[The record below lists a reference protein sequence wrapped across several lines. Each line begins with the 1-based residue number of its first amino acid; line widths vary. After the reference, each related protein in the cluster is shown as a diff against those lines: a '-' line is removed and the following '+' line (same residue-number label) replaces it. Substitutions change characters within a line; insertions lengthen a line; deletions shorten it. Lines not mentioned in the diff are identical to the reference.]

1 MKVPGGYLLWT
12 VVLLVL
18 LILVALAFVPQIN
31 AMLTESQEKVLI
43 NDSDIVSPYMEGE
56 ETPNFKYIGIDPS
69 DSPETMIYKLF
80 SNFDP
85 SFIRT
90 TNGDTVYYNAFVM
103 DLKGNS
109 YDVFNSNND
118 FIKELKNGI
127 RDFSA
132 LDSLYQISSSGDPNC
147 GSVTYSGL
155 INYNNDCWHSS
166 LDSKPNGCEIY
177 ANAALSGKA
186 KIKVV
191 WYMGAMD
198 NNKRIVDVLVLLCD
212 G

>member
-18 LILVALAFVPQIN
+18 LILVALAFVPQIQ

-43 NDSDIVSPYMEGE
+43 NETETGSQYREEGT
-56 ETPNFKYIGIDPS
+56 TPNFKYIGIEAS
-69 DSPETMIYKLF
+69 DSPETMMYKLF

-90 TNGDTVYYNAFVM
+90 TNGNTVYYNSFVM

-109 YDVFNSNND
+109 YDVFNVNNGL
-118 FIKELKNGI
+118 IKELKNGI

-132 LDSLYQISSSGDPNC
+132 LDSQYQISSSGDPDCKNVVQ
-147 GSVTYSGL
+147 SSL
-155 INYNNDCWHSS
+155 INYDNDCWHSS
-166 LDSKPNGCEIY
+166 LDSRPDGCKIY
-177 ANAALSGKA
+177 ANTALSVKA

-198 NNKRIVDVLVLLCD
+198 NNKRIVDILVLLCD